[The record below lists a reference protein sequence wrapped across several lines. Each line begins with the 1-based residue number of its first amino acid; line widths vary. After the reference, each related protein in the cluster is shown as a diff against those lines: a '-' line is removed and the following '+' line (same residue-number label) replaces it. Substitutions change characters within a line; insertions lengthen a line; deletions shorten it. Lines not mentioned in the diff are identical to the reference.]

1 MRCPN
6 CGNENPPDYVFCD
19 ECGARL
25 QDMGGGDV
33 AAASAGTDSAP
44 MDSSPLSRLDSTP
57 RMDSAPLKGDYPPG
71 PTGTSDQQWQSS
83 DSAYAPTSGGL
94 ASGGLPTGTTDS
106 GDLQD
111 TWQYPTS
118 GAQDQQSSGDLQSAD
133 PTAAAAS
140 AAPSVSPMASH
151 ASEVTPVTEDT
162 MVGVTAAGDDA
173 GGGAGTQEQTY
184 TYVPDTGGSTGAS
197 AADTQQEESP
207 MPDVVPIAAEAPPAY
222 PGISPA
228 AAGTPDGATID
239 AGSYAHDASGSTS
252 ADADAGGGGGGAWAS
267 SALARLDEAQQA
279 LAGGDWTRF
288 GQSMAALRSMLES
301 AGQGSATQ
309 GGAGATYA
317 PAGPGTDD
325 GASAVTGIS
334 AASSPAADMSAY
346 TSTST
351 DTGAADTASPGGA
364 GYQWSS
370 SDIDSS
376 SSTGAGHAQY
386 EQESAIPAVEPA
398 AEAGTLG
405 AATAASAPTYDSA
418 FADIGASASPD
429 ASSGNGAVSGGDM
442 ETGVGAGA
450 ATSADAGAAT
460 IAPATG
466 ATAGAASMLARLV
479 VISTGA
485 ELPLPD
491 QEEITVGREDPSS
504 GIFPDVDLTPYGGE
518 EGGVSRRHARILFIE
533 DEYYVEDLQS
543 TNYTKVDGQRLPA
556 HIRERVEDGARID
569 FGRVAVI
576 FRRS

>member
-1 MRCPN
+1 
-6 CGNENPPDYVFCD
+6 
-19 ECGARL
+19 
-25 QDMGGGDV
+25 
-33 AAASAGTDSAP
+33 
-44 MDSSPLSRLDSTP
+44 
-57 RMDSAPLKGDYPPG
+57 
-71 PTGTSDQQWQSS
+71 QSS
-83 DSAYAPTSGGL
+83 DSAYAPTGGMTSGDL
-94 ASGGLPTGTTDS
+94 QTGTADS

-111 TWQYPTS
+111 TWQYPT
-118 GAQDQQSSGDLQSAD
+118 GGTQDQHPSGDIQSAD

-162 MVGVTAAGDDA
+162 MVDAMAAGDDA
-173 GGGAGTQEQTY
+173 GESTGTQEQTY
-184 TYVPDTGGSTGAS
+184 TYVPDTSGATGAED
-197 AADTQQEESP
+197 AADTQQEGSP

-228 AAGTPDGATID
+228 AAGTPVDPTMEA
-239 AGSYAHDASGSTS
+239 AGSNYAHDASRSTS
-252 ADADAGGGGGGAWAS
+252 ADAGGGGGGGGGGGAWAS
-267 SALARLDEAQQA
+267 SALAQLDEAQQA
-279 LAGGDWTRF
+279 LAGGDWARF
-288 GQSMAALRSMLES
+288 GQSMAALRSMLEN
-301 AGQGSATQ
+301 AGQGSATE

-325 GASAVTGIS
+325 GATAGTGIS

-346 TSTST
+346 TSQAA
-351 DTGAADTASPGGA
+351 DTGTADTASSGGA
-364 GYQWSS
+364 GYEW
-370 SDIDSS
+370 
-376 SSTGAGHAQY
+376 SSTGADNSASTGAGQS
-386 EQESAIPAVEPA
+386 QESAIPAVEPA

-405 AATAASAPTYDSA
+405 AATADSAATYDA
-418 FADIGASASPD
+418 ALGGAGASASPD
-429 ASSGNGAVSGGDM
+429 ASYGDGSGNGAVASGDM

-450 ATSADAGAAT
+450 ATSADAGVDAGAAT